1 MHDLTTETLI
11 ETPMSSEQ
19 RYNIEDLK
27 RLMQRL
33 RDPVMGCPWD
43 LKQSFESIAPY
54 TLEECAELIDA
65 LEQKDYPHVKEELGD
80 VLFQV
85 IFYSQLGAE
94 QDLFDFDEVV
104 SDITAK
110 LIRRHPHV
118 FLDGDLEGVVPDRS
132 SMEEI
137 KKNWEATKAAE
148 RVSREQMSVMDDVP
162 EALPGLVRAQKLQK
176 RAGQLGY
183 DWTEKAEVVKA
194 IEAEWLELFDVIDSD
209 APVEI
214 EMELGDVLFSIV
226 NLARHCR
233 IDAEAALRKASRRFE
248 ARVRFAESQAAR
260 EGRDLRDE
268 SPETLDRRWRDA
280 KQATDT
286 L

>member
-1 MHDLTTETLI
+1 
-11 ETPMSSEQ
+11 MSSEQ
-19 RYNIEDLK
+19 RYDIQDLK
-27 RLMQRL
+27 RLMERL
-33 RDPVMGCPWD
+33 RDPVTGCPWD

-85 IFYSQLGAE
+85 VFYSQLGAE
-94 QDLFDFDEVV
+94 QNLFDFDEVV

-132 SMEEI
+132 SMEAI
-137 KKNWEATKAAE
+137 KQNWEATKASE
-148 RVSREQMSVMDDVP
+148 RASREQMSVMDDIP

-176 RAGQLGY
+176 RATQLGY
-183 DWTEKAEVVKA
+183 DWSDKTEVMKAV
-194 IEAEWLELFDVIDSD
+194 EAEWSELSDVIDSD
-209 APVEI
+209 AEQEI
-214 EMELGDVLFSIV
+214 EMELGDVLFSVV

-233 IDAEAALRKASRRFE
+233 VDAEAALRKASRRFE
-248 ARVRFAESQAAR
+248 TRVRHAESQASR
-260 EGRDLRDE
+260 EGGDLRRE
-268 SPETLDRRWRDA
+268 SPASLDRRWREA
-280 KQATDT
+280 KRATDG